1 MCATQPPSA
10 DRLHLELRVHL
21 ALGGIYA
28 EHRAFSSADCGR
40 AYSRALELCR
50 EIGDAREIFAAL
62 SGMGSFEITRGNL
75 SRSRELAEE
84 CLQLAAQQTSR
95 PPFIMGH
102 LLLGGT
108 LFLGGHFTTARW
120 HLEKAI
126 HLYEEDRSSRKGK
139 QVMYVQDQ
147 KATGLCYLGLG
158 LTIMGH
164 LDAGLEAAREGVRHA
179 RALGAMHALNFSLC
193 YLAGVHHF
201 RREATEA
208 LQCATESLELS
219 RAQGFASWRGASQMV
234 RGEALMQ
241 LGAIDEG
248 FAEIVAGVNAHSDM
262 DAISYLSFSVSV
274 RIRGLLTTGRFD
286 EALEAVEEGLST
298 SEQREERFYLAELL
312 RLKGEALSMTGQPFE
327 AERWL
332 RQAIAVASQ
341 QEAKLFELRS
351 VVSLCRLLEPDT
363 RSTVVRDLLKPACSW
378 FAAKD
383 VVPDLVEARNLIAS
397 IRRAV
402 DKARPRQRTCA
413 WNASL
418 RELSRSA
425 VNALTV
431 T

>member
-1 MCATQPPSA
+1 
-10 DRLHLELRVHL
+10 
-21 ALGGIYA
+21 
-28 EHRAFSSADCGR
+28 
-40 AYSRALELCR
+40 
-50 EIGDAREIFAAL
+50 
-62 SGMGSFEITRGNL
+62 MGSFEITRGNL
-75 SRSRELAEE
+75 PRSRELAEE
-84 CLQLAAQQTSR
+84 CLRLAGQQTSR

-126 HLYEEDRSSRKGK
+126 RLYEEDRSSRKGK

-219 RAQGFASWRGASQMV
+219 RELGFATWRGASQMV

-241 LGAIDEG
+241 LGSIDEG
-248 FAEIVAGVNAHSDM
+248 FAEIEAGVNAHSDM

-274 RIRGLLTTGRFD
+274 RIRGLLTMGRLD
-286 EALEAVEEGLST
+286 EALEAVEEGLAT
-298 SEQREERFYLAELL
+298 SEQRDERFYLAELL
-312 RLKGEALSMTGQPFE
+312 RLKGEALAMTGQQLE
-327 AERWL
+327 AEHWL
-332 RQAIAVASQ
+332 RKAIAVASQ

-351 VVSLCRLLEPDT
+351 AVI
-363 RSTVVRDLLKPACSW
+363 RS
-378 FAAKD
+378 
-383 VVPDLVEARNLIAS
+383 
-397 IRRAV
+397 
-402 DKARPRQRTCA
+402 
-413 WNASL
+413 
-418 RELSRSA
+418 
-425 VNALTV
+425 
-431 T
+431 